1 VKAALELGRLPA
13 MDVVRQVVSDWTVPQ
28 VIILVM
34 VLPQASIASLEA
46 TIRADEEAKRAAAP
60 RPE

>member
-1 VKAALELGRLPA
+1 
-13 MDVVRQVVSDWTVPQ
+13 MDVVGQVVSDWTVPQ
-28 VIILVM
+28 VMILVM